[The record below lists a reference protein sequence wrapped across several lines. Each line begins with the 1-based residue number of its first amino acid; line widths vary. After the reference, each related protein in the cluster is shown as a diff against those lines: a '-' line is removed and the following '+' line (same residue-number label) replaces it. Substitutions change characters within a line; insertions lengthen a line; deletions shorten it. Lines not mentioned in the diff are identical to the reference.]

1 MRGIVVVEGCD
12 GTGKTTLAKYLCE
25 KFNGHYI
32 HNTYRWPKKMP
43 VYHTAAL
50 HRAIKLAEEK
60 LVVID
65 RLWMSE
71 AIYAAVY
78 RGGSPWPQMGRIID
92 RVVLKHCGIYV
103 MCDLP
108 KDHAAKYQQLKQER
122 DEMYDDVT
130 EVGVRFKELIW
141 GHRRLPPG
149 NNYVDQISVAGMC
162 ERDDCLIY
170 NMDTHGKDMAKFAEM
185 VEDVML
191 TRQVYQWAPGLNACE
206 RNFSG
211 YAKSAKYLFVGDQTN
226 PKMRAINWPF
236 YDFGHSSKL
245 LAEKL
250 HDLSVDETQAIYVN
264 ANGPNGGLNIREIMN
279 EFDVRPIVFGNAA
292 MDTMHWIRRAQSARL
307 CMHPAYA
314 LRFNKQEEF
323 KQQLRSHL

>member
-1 MRGIVVVEGCD
+1 MKGIVIVEGCD
-12 GTGKTTLAKYLCE
+12 GTGKTTLAKYLCDR
-25 KFNGHYI
+25 FDGVYI

-43 VYHTAAL
+43 LYHTAAL

-78 RGGSPWPQMGRIID
+78 RNGSPWPQMGRIID

-108 KDHAAKYQQLKQER
+108 QDHGAKFAELKQQR
-122 DEMYDDVT
+122 SEMYDDVT
-130 EVGVRFKELIW
+130 DVGLRFKELIW
-141 GHRRLPPG
+141 GHRRVPTKE
-149 NNYVDQISVAGMC
+149 NYVDQISVKGMC

-170 NMDTHGKDMAKFAEM
+170 NMDVEGKDMAKFAEM

-191 TRQVYQWAPGLNACE
+191 TRQVYQWAPALAARE
-206 RNFSG
+206 HNFAG
-211 YAKSAKYLFVGDQTN
+211 YAKSAKYMFVGDVTN
-226 PKMRAINWPF
+226 PKMRAVNWPF
-236 YDFGHSSKL
+236 YDFGHSSKF
-245 LAEKL
+245 LAETL
-250 HDLSVDETQAIYVN
+250 HELGFDETQGIYVN

-279 EFDVRPIVFGNAA
+279 EFDVRPIVFGNSA
-292 MDTMHWIRRAQSARL
+292 MDTMHYIRRAQSARA

-314 LRFNKQEEF
+314 MRFNKQDEF
-323 KQQLRSHL
+323 KQQLRSFL